1 MQCSG
6 KEILNMGQKG
16 LFIVMAKV
24 KPEDDEA
31 FNRWYNED
39 HLPKALERFPG
50 VLSGRRYK
58 ILEGDNDYQYMA
70 MYEFETYDAMYTT
83 VNSDIIQGLIRE
95 FDAAF
100 GEGGRKRLLAVEVKA
115 LMVG

>member
-1 MQCSG
+1 MG
-6 KEILNMGQKG
+6 KKG

-24 KPEDDEA
+24 KPEDEDA

-58 ILEGDNDYQYMA
+58 ILEGEDEYQYMA
-70 MYEFETYDAMYTT
+70 LYEFESYDAMHAT
-83 VNSDIIQGLIRE
+83 VNSTVIQGLIQE
-95 FDAAF
+95 FNAAF

-115 LMVG
+115 LTVG